1 MNPDLTN
8 YDWILVNS
16 SAGKDSQCML
26 DLIVELADAAG
37 VRDRIV
43 VVHADLGRVEWEGV
57 RELAEEQAKH
67 YDLRFEAV
75 KREQGDLLQAIEERG
90 MWPSSTTR
98 YCTSDHKRDQ
108 VKKVMTMLVREK
120 WDNEKRRPIRILNC
134 MGLRRQESPARN
146 KRPAFVANSYAN
158 GRREVDEWLPIHE
171 WTVDQVWARIKASG
185 VRSHWAYE
193 RGMPRL
199 SCCFC
204 VFSPKPA
211 LMLAATL
218 NRRLFTEYLALEKRM
233 GHTFRHGLSLQMID
247 DALRAGETTGP
258 ITDQWN
264 M

>member
-1 MNPDLTN
+1 LTN

-16 SAGKDSQCML
+16 SAGKDSQAML
-26 DLIVELADAAG
+26 DYVVGLADEAG

-57 RELAEEQAKH
+57 RELAEEQAAH
-67 YDLRFEAV
+67 YGLRFEVV
-75 KREQGDLLQAIEERG
+75 KREQGDLLEAIEKRG

-108 VKKVMTMLVREK
+108 VKKVMTTLVREK
-120 WDNEKRRPIRILNC
+120 WSAEAKRPIRILTC
-134 MGLRRQESPARN
+134 MGLRAQESPARS
-146 KRPAFVANSYAN
+146 KRQPFTADSYSN
-158 GRREVDEWLPIHE
+158 GRREVDEWLPIHD
-171 WTVDQVWARIKASG
+171 WTIDQVWERVKASG
-185 VRSHWAYE
+185 VRHHWAYD

-204 VFSPKPA
+204 VFAPKPA

-218 NRRLFTEYLALEKRM
+218 NRPLFDEYLALEKRM
-233 GHTFRHGLSLQMID
+233 GHTFRHTLSLQMVD
-247 DALRAGETTGP
+247 DALRAGENTGP
-258 ITDQWN
+258 LTDQWN